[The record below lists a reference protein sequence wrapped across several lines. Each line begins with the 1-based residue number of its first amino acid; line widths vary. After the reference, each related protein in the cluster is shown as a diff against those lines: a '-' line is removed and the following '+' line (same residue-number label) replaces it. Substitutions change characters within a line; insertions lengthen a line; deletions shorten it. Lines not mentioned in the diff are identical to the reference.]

1 MPSATE
7 STLVTLATPGGSRDN
22 PAILQLHDIYKI
34 YGSGTAEVRALDG
47 VTLDIGASEF
57 VAVMGPSGSGK
68 STCMN
73 ILGCLDVP
81 SAGTYRFRGLD
92 VGKLE
97 RDELALLRRH
107 FMGFV
112 FQSFN
117 LLPRVDALRNVEL
130 PLVYQGVPR
139 AERRERAL
147 QALGAVGLSERARAT
162 SSQLSGGQQQRVA
175 IARAL
180 VTAPPLL
187 LADEPTGNLDSATS
201 QDLMELLV
209 SIRQERRLTIVMVTH
224 EPDIAA
230 YADRVIY
237 FVDGRIVKDGTPQQ
251 VLA

>member
-1 MPSATE
+1 MPSVTNSAK
-7 STLVTLATPGGSRDN
+7 VTLAAAGEPRDV
-22 PAILQLHDIYKI
+22 PAILQLRDIYKI
-34 YGSGTAEVRALDG
+34 YGSGSTEVRALDG
-47 VTLDIGASEF
+47 VTLNIGASEF

-81 SAGTYRFRGLD
+81 SAGTYRFRGMD
-92 VGKLE
+92 VSELA

-130 PLVYQGVPR
+130 PLVYQGIPR
-139 AERRERAL
+139 DERKNRAL
-147 QALGAVGLSERARAT
+147 RALDSVGLSHRAGAT

-180 VTAPPLL
+180 VTEPPLL
-187 LADEPTGNLDSATS
+187 LADEPTGNLDTATS
-201 QDLMELLV
+201 KDLMELFV
-209 SIRQERRLTIVMVTH
+209 SIRRERQLT
-224 EPDIAA
+224 
-230 YADRVIY
+230 
-237 FVDGRIVKDGTPQQ
+237 
-251 VLA
+251 

>member
-1 MPSATE
+1 MPGATSSAP
-7 STLVTLATPGGSRDN
+7 VALAAPQDPRDA
-22 PAILQLHDIYKI
+22 PVVLQLRDVYKI
-34 YGSGTAEVRALDG
+34 YGSGSTEVRALDG
-47 VTLDIGASEF
+47 VTLDITASEF

-81 SAGTYRFRGLD
+81 SAGTYRFRGID
-92 VGKLE
+92 VGKLD

-139 AERRERAL
+139 AERRDRAL
-147 QALGAVGLSERARAT
+147 DALGAVGLSNRARAT
-162 SSQLSGGQQQRVA
+162 SGQLSGGQQQRVA

-180 VTAPPLL
+180 VTEPPLL
-187 LADEPTGNLDSATS
+187 LADEPTGNLDTTTS
-201 QDLMELLV
+201 RDLMELFV
-209 SIRQERRLTIVMVTH
+209 SIRRERRLTIAMVTH

-230 YADRVIY
+230 YADRVLY
-237 FVDGRIVKDGTPQQ
+237 FVDGRVVKDGPPQQ